1 MKTQADMRAWLDKDR
16 LRKIRPLLHSSGWL
30 VELMHDSWVI
40 SSMQG
45 ATIEEAFT
53 AAERNFDTILKSLI
67 KSRIHDAK
75 AHRDV
80 ILRETDDS
88 LSRLQKLATSLGITA
103 EEPKV

>member
-16 LRKIRPLLHSSGWL
+16 LRKIQPRLHCFGWL
-30 VELMHDSWVI
+30 VELMYDSWII

-53 AAERNFDTILKSLI
+53 GAERNFDSILKSLV
-67 KSRIHDAK
+67 KRRIHDATET
-75 AHRDV
+75 RDRT
-80 ILRETDDS
+80 LKYTEES
-88 LSRLQKLATSLGITA
+88 LNRLQKLATSLEITA